1 MPDPQRTLDAYF
13 AAVNEDRFDDVAALF
28 TPDATIT
35 APGAGTV
42 KQPGIAA
49 YLTSALSGYPTHHDE
64 ATRTLHADHAATV
77 EITFTG
83 ELADGRR
90 IAFDA
95 LDVFDFDAQARITKL
110 TTWFDSHTLFKQLRA

>member
-13 AAVNEDRFDDVAALF
+13 AGVNEDRFDDVAA
-28 TPDATIT
+28 TIT

-42 KQPGIAA
+42 EQPDIAA
-49 YLTSALSGYPTHHDE
+49 YLTHALSGYPTHHDA

-95 LDVFDFDAQARITKL
+95 LDVFDFDEQARITKL